1 MSLNVFSYNAP
12 REPPKLIR
20 LWLDKA
26 PMVFLIVAAAAF
38 VIGLNLFAY
47 LSLQVLSSLVCCD
60 EKSLTAYPTQPY
72 YVALATSILTGLHS
86 ACLLIVTVWFIY
98 RLKYTSV
105 WAQWIRDLIRWFT
118 YLPEKLTFPY
128 RWLIGRPYVMH
139 IRRNVYWYFFLQ
151 AHIASSSI

>member
-26 PMVFLIVAAAAF
+26 PMVFLIVAAATF

-47 LSLQVLSSLVCCD
+47 LSLQVLSTLGCCD
-60 EKSLTAYPTQPY
+60 EKSLSSYPMQPY
-72 YVALATSILTGLHS
+72 YVALATSTLTGLHS
-86 ACLLIVTVWFIY
+86 TSLLIVTAWFIY

-105 WAQWIRDLIRWFT
+105 WAQWTRDLIRWFT

-128 RWLIGRPYVMH
+128 RWLIGRPHVMH
-139 IRRNVYWYFFLQ
+139 IRRNVYW
-151 AHIASSSI
+151 